1 MASGSSRVLPKGVR
15 DFLKGRRTFSRQR
28 TGCAG
33 RRALCTSSAVP
44 PKDEITKISLSK
56 PLPGFPQPVYAVP
69 SPHDQAT
76 EVTTLENGLKVA
88 SQNKFGQFCTVG
100 VVIDSGSRT
109 HPSNAESKSSASC
122 TGGAS
127 TKEFRD
133 RDAVLQELEKQ
144 GGICD
149 CQGSRD
155 TMIYA
160 ASADARGLGPVVK
173 LLGDVVLRP
182 LFKEEEVERTRQT
195 IQFELEDIDMKPDQ
209 EQLLFEMIHAAAYTD
224 NTLGLPKLCPRENLG
239 VVNRRCCTP
248 S

>member
-1 MASGSSRVLPKGVR
+1 M
-15 DFLKGRRTFSRQR
+15 KGRRR
-28 TGCAG
+28 G
-33 RRALCTSSAVP
+33 
-44 PKDEITKISLSK
+44 
-56 PLPGFPQPVYAVP
+56 
-69 SPHDQAT
+69 
-76 EVTTLENGLKVA
+76 TLENAGVVLKV
-88 SQNKFGQFCTVG
+88 VLE
-100 VVIDSGSRT
+100 VVLKVEVVLDVVLEVVFEVILDVVLEVILEVVLEIVLYVVLEVVLDVVPEVVLSIVFWVVLEV
-109 HPSNAESKSSASC
+109 PLE
-122 TGGAS
+122 S

-239 VVNRRCCTP
+239 VVNREVLYTFLSHHYVPQRMVVAGVGVEHGP
-248 S
+248 LVEMVHRWVAL